1 MMEHDEK
8 IKLMVEAMMT
18 NVELIERNTRGLD
31 AKALKKELQ
40 ALSKKVASG
49 FPDTNSLEALEKKVT
64 AIQKSLKSENPPGFS
79 KQVSNHHYLWFFPD
93 FKEWLQLA
101 RRGLP
106 IIVLSIVSLL
116 LAGFITLK
124 YPDYQ
129 KHRNNS
135 YKYQYLYY
143 ATQDQAPFQQ
153 FEREWGV
160 DSIKLSRIQW
170 VDQRDALL
178 RSEIHKVE
186 EIQQLQERLDSLQTH

>member
-8 IKLMVEAMMT
+8 IKLMIEAMMT

-31 AKALKKELQ
+31 AKALKKELET
-40 ALSKKVASG
+40 LSKKVGAG
-49 FPDTNSLEALEKKVT
+49 VPDTAGLEALEKKVT
-64 AIQKSLKSENPPGFS
+64 AIQKSLKSANPSGFS

-93 FKEWLQLA
+93 LKEWLQLV

-129 KHRNNS
+129 KYRDNS

-143 ATQDQAPFQQ
+143 ATQDQAPFMQ
-153 FEREWGV
+153 FEQEWSV
-160 DSIKLSRIQW
+160 DSIKLARIQW
-170 VDQRDALL
+170 IDQHQSQLE
-178 RSEIHKVE
+178 SEIRKGE
-186 EIQQLQERLDSLQTH
+186 EIQQLQQQDSLQTH